1 MAHNGIT
8 GKKGCIGMLVLLA
21 AMLLSGCFQIERT
34 VSVKP
39 DGSGTVEE
47 IALLSKELTSMFD
60 NMDAGGEGA
69 KGEQEKKSAKNRL
82 AEEEKTAR
90 AKAAEMGEGVTLLS
104 VTPLKRG
111 DFEGYR
117 VVYGFRDI
125 NKLKLAADATP
136 ADQKGKPGKF
146 NSYQLTRGEQNV
158 LVFRNGSSQSTPPAA
173 EEGQTAAQSA
183 AGQEQ
188 QPEDAKAALEMLK
201 QIFNGMRIAERIVV
215 VDGTI
220 TESNAAFRAGSVI
233 TVMDVDFGKLLET
246 KPEELSKLQSIP
258 QDDRQKLLIA
268 MGKIQGFKVD
278 MNEELRVVFKGK

>member
-1 MAHNGIT
+1 MAHGDII
-8 GKKGCIGMLVLLA
+8 GKKGFIGMLVVLA

-60 NMDAGGEGA
+60 NMEGGGEAA
-69 KGEQEKKSAKNRL
+69 KGEQEKKSARNRL

-90 AKAAEMGEGVTLLS
+90 AKAAEMGEGVSLLS

-117 VVYGFRDI
+117 VVYRFSDI
-125 NKLKLAADATP
+125 NKLRLAADATP
-136 ADQKGKPGKF
+136 ADQGGNTGKF

-158 LVFRNGSSQSTPPAA
+158 LVFRNGSAKSTPTAA
-173 EEGQTAAQSA
+173 EEGQPAAQPA
-183 AGQEQ
+183 AGKEQ

-201 QIFNGMRIAERIVV
+201 QMFNGMRIAERLVV
-215 VDGTI
+215 LDGTI
-220 TESNAAFRAGSVI
+220 TESNAAFRSGAEI
-233 TVMDVDFGKLLET
+233 TVMDIDFGKLLET
-246 KPEELSKLQSIP
+246 KPEELAKLQSIP
-258 QDDRQKLLIA
+258 QNDKQQLLVA
-268 MGKIQGFKVD
+268 MSKIQGFKVD